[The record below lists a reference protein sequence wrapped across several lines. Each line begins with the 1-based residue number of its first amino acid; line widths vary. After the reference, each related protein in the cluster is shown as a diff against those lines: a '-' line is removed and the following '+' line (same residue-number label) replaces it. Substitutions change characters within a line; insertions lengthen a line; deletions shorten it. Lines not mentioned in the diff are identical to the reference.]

1 MNENLKAFADLA
13 REDEELEAS
22 VRAAAE
28 AGDVSKLI
36 ELAKQHGID
45 VTEEDFTQIEM
56 AELDDEE
63 LEAVTGGKACDNNF
77 EAFLCGFVLLTDVWC
92 PDGVQ
97 GM

>member
-1 MNENLKAFADLA
+1 MNENLKAFGDLA
-13 REDEELEAS
+13 REDKDLEAS

-36 ELAKQHGID
+36 ELAKQHGIE
-45 VTEEDFTQIEM
+45 VTEEDFTLIEM
-56 AELDDEE
+56 SELDDEE
-63 LEAVTGGKACDNNF
+63 LEAVAGGTKCDTNAQ
-77 EAFLCGFVLLTDVWC
+77 AFLCGFVLFTDLWC